1 MKINDVIL
9 QAITKLVVFM
19 IITFAV
25 FLFLMGVDNTGVGL
39 VGELVLVAAF
49 VLLVHAFDIET
60 IEKGVSLDF
69 KKSAALGALLVVG
82 TCTAALFF
90 DMDFLEMTL
99 IEFDVP
105 ILGTIP
111 FETVLL
117 FEAGV
122 ALAVVG
128 VVMTIILSIGKDV
141 DQWKH

>member
-25 FLFLMGVDNTGVGL
+25 FLFLMGVDNPGGGFVGGL
-39 VGELVLVAAF
+39 VLAAAF
-49 VLLVHAFDIET
+49 VLLVLAFDVDT
-60 IEKGVSLDF
+60 IEKRVPLAL
-69 KKSAALGALLVVG
+69 KKIAALGAFLVVG
-82 TCTAALFF
+82 TGTAALFF

-99 IEFDVP
+99 IEFDLPVF
-105 ILGTIP
+105 GTIH

-141 DQWKH
+141 DEWKH

>member
-25 FLFLMGVDNTGVGL
+25 FLFLMGVDNPGGGFVGGL
-39 VGELVLVAAF
+39 VLAAAF
-49 VLLVHAFDIET
+49 VLLVLAFDIET
-60 IEKGVSLDF
+60 IEKGVPLDF
-69 KKSAALGALLVVG
+69 KKIAALGAFLVVG
-82 TCTAALFF
+82 TGTAALFF

-99 IEFDVP
+99 IEFDVS
-105 ILGTIP
+105 ILGTIH

>member
-25 FLFLMGVDNTGVGL
+25 FLFLMGVDNPGGGFVGGL
-39 VGELVLVAAF
+39 VLAAAF
-49 VLLVHAFDIET
+49 VLLVLAFDVET
-60 IEKGVSLDF
+60 IEKGVPLDF
-69 KKSAALGALLVVG
+69 KKIAALGAFLVVG
-82 TCTAALFF
+82 TGTAALFF

-99 IEFDVP
+99 IEFDLPVF
-105 ILGTIP
+105 GTIH

-141 DQWKH
+141 DEWKH

>member
-9 QAITKLVVFM
+9 QAITKLVVFI

-25 FLFLMGVDNTGVGL
+25 FLFLMGVDNPGGGFVGGL
-39 VGELVLVAAF
+39 VLAAAF
-49 VLLVHAFDIET
+49 VLLVLAFDIET
-60 IEKGVSLDF
+60 IEKGVPLDF
-69 KKSAALGALLVVG
+69 KKIAALGALLVVG
-82 TCTAALFF
+82 TGTAALFF

-105 ILGTIP
+105 ILGTIH